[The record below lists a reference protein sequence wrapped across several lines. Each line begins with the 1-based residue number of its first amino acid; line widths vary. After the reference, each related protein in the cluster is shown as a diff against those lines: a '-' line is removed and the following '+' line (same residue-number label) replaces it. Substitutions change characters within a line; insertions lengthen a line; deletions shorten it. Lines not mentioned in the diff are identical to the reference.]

1 MEPNY
6 CGRSWTEISLETIKN
21 NYRIYRDNLPGEMEI
36 MAVVKADAYGHG
48 DRKVAAA
55 MQELG
60 CKQFAVSSI
69 HEALRLRAADI
80 QGKILILGYTPPAY
94 MNALYTNDITQ
105 AILSEEYAEELVRN
119 GRQIRCHFAID
130 TGMNR
135 IGLNGDDSEYC
146 ERVIREYAGKLN
158 LTGIFTHLCVADSE
172 ADDNIEFTRKQIGK
186 FKAVVQAIKDLGL
199 KEVHCLN
206 SAGGLWHK
214 GISDY
219 VRLGIILYGLKPDYL
234 NQLPVGIQPAL
245 QWKSVVSMVKDVFP
259 GEDIGY
265 GRTFHVNRKMRV
277 ATIPTG
283 YADGYNRLISNRGYV
298 LINGYKAPVVGRV
311 CMDQFMVDVTEISD
325 VSMGT
330 EVVLIG
336 RSGDEEIT
344 ADDMAQ
350 WAGTIGYEIICN
362 ISSRVER
369 TYID

>member
-1 MEPNY
+1 MVPNY
-6 CGRSWTEISLETIKN
+6 RGRSWTEISLETIKN
-21 NYRIYRDNLPGEMEI
+21 NYKIYKEKLPDSVEI

-48 DRKVAAA
+48 DKEVAAA
-55 MQELG
+55 IQELG
-60 CKQFAVSSI
+60 CKQFAVSNV
-69 HEALRLRAADI
+69 HEALRLREVHI
-80 QGKILILGYTPPAY
+80 QGKILVLGYTPPHY
-94 MNALYTNDITQ
+94 MNAVYENDITQ
-105 AILSEEYAEELVRN
+105 AIPSEEYAEKNIKNGVPVRC
-119 GRQIRCHFAID
+119 QFAID

-135 IGLNGDDSEYC
+135 IGLNADNPECC
-146 ERVIREYAGKLN
+146 ERAIRKYAGKLN
-158 LTGIFTHLCVADSE
+158 VTGMFTHLCVADSE
-172 ADDNIEFTRKQIGK
+172 AEDNVAFTRRQIDK
-186 FKAVVQAIKDLGL
+186 FREVADSVKDLGL

-214 GISDY
+214 QTGSF

-245 QWKSVVSMVKDVFP
+245 QWKSVVAMVKDVFP

-265 GRTFHVNRKMRV
+265 GRTFHVDRKMQI

-298 LINGYKAPVVGRV
+298 LINGCKAPVVGRV
-311 CMDQFMVDVTEISD
+311 CMDQFMADVTGIPG
-325 VSMGT
+325 VAMGT

-336 RSGDEEIT
+336 KSGNEVIT

-350 WAGTIGYEIICN
+350 WAGTIGYEIVCN
-362 ISSRVER
+362 ISGRVER